1 MADND
6 RYSEGMKVRR
16 AVLGAEYVDRALNG
30 STSFNHPLQQLVT
43 EYCWGSVWTRPHL
56 DRRTRS
62 LLNLA
67 MLPALKQW
75 DEFGLHVRG
84 AVTNGCS
91 QEDIQEVLLQVTIYC
106 GVPAGVEA
114 FRIAQAILPELEP
127 PLTVSLEPSG

>member
-6 RYSEGMKVRR
+6 RYAEGLEVRR
-16 AVLGAEYVDRALNG
+16 AVLGSEYVDRALDR
-30 STSFNHPLQQLVT
+30 SSAFNRPLQQLVT

-84 AVTNGCS
+84 AIANGCS

-114 FRIAQAILPELEP
+114 FRIAQGILPELEAP
-127 PLTVSLEPSG
+127 VAATVDSPG